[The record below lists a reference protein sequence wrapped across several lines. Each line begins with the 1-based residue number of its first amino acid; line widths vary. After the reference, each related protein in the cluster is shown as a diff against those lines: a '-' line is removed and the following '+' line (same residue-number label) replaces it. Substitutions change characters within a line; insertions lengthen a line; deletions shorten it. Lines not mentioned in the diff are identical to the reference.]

1 MGQTRRLRGGA
12 TPSQLKKKSFTLS
25 RPKRK
30 INMGALRGKFGP
42 LREINSYGNSND
54 EELLKLN
61 TQIRRE
67 EGMRKKNAELAGLK
81 NAELAGLFGSRQ
93 EEEEELDRNLEEMD
107 RKMRKEEARKRKEE
121 MRKKNAE
128 LAGLFGSLQVK

>member
-1 MGQTRRLRGGA
+1 MKHKIKPNSSMRQTRKLRGGG
-12 TPSQLKKKSFTLS
+12 TLSQLKKKSFTLS

-67 EGMRKKNAELAGLK
+67 EGMRKATLRKEKSRKAKLLKKELRKETSNLADILSGLK
-81 NAELAGLFGSRQ
+81 F
-93 EEEEELDRNLEEMD
+93 
-107 RKMRKEEARKRKEE
+107 K
-121 MRKKNAE
+121 
-128 LAGLFGSLQVK
+128 

>member
-1 MGQTRRLRGGA
+1 MGQTRRLRGGG
-12 TPSQLKKKSFTLS
+12 TLSQLKKKSFTLS

-67 EGMRKKNAELAGLK
+67 EGMRKKNAELAGL
-81 NAELAGLFGSRQ
+81 FGSRQ
-93 EEEEELDRNLEEMD
+93 EEEEKLDEDLEEMD
-107 RKMRKEEARKRKEE
+107 RRMRKEEARKRKEE
-121 MRKKNAE
+121 MREKNAE

>member
-1 MGQTRRLRGGA
+1 MRQTRRLRGGGSL
-12 TPSQLKKKSFTLS
+12 SQLKKKSFTLSS

-67 EGMRKKNAELAGLK
+67 EGMRRATLRKEKLRKAKLLKKELRKETRNLADILSGLK
-81 NAELAGLFGSRQ
+81 F
-93 EEEEELDRNLEEMD
+93 
-107 RKMRKEEARKRKEE
+107 K
-121 MRKKNAE
+121 
-128 LAGLFGSLQVK
+128 

>member
-1 MGQTRRLRGGA
+1 MPLFSVLIGSMGQTRRLRGGA
-12 TPSQLKKKSFTLS
+12 TPSQIRASLKRS

-67 EGMRKKNAELAGLK
+67 EGMRKATL
-81 NAELAGLFGSRQ
+81 
-93 EEEEELDRNLEEMD
+93 
-107 RKMRKEEARKRKEE
+107 RKEKSRKAKLRKKELRKETS
-121 MRKKNAE
+121 K
-128 LAGLFGSLQVK
+128 LAGLFGSLKFK

>member
-1 MGQTRRLRGGA
+1 MRLFSVLIGSMGQTRRLRGGG
-12 TPSQLKKKSFTLS
+12 TLSQLKKKSFTLS

-67 EGMRKKNAELAGLK
+67 EGMRKATLRKEKSRKAKLLK
-81 NAELAGLFGSRQ
+81 KE
-93 EEEEELDRNLEEMD
+93 
-107 RKMRKEEARKRKEE
+107 MRKETSI
-121 MRKKNAE
+121 
-128 LAGLFGSLQVK
+128 LADLLSGLKFK